1 LPVITQRYACFTTLR
16 FQLEHEIQNSTF
28 TNSRSHTTEE
38 ALKESYSAP
47 FFFKSEATVWLGLA
61 PFLIQEATFSASTL
75 AVVLRMTRRG
85 AKKKPFYRI
94 VAADSRSPRDGRF
107 LEMLGTYDPLK
118 SENNIKVD
126 AEKVASWIKKGAK
139 PSQTVASL
147 LKKKGAE

>member
-1 LPVITQRYACFTTLR
+1 M
-16 FQLEHEIQNSTF
+16 
-28 TNSRSHTTEE
+28 
-38 ALKESYSAP
+38 
-47 FFFKSEATVWLGLA
+47 
-61 PFLIQEATFSASTL
+61 

-94 VAADSRSPRDGRF
+94 VAADSRSPRDGKF

-126 AEKVASWIKKGAK
+126 AEKITSWINKGAK

-147 LKKKGAE
+147 LKKAGVE